1 MWMSLRVVLLSLAA
15 AVLCSSVLWSAPL
28 RTVSERH
35 GSQEQQPNTY
45 LIARKG
51 ALPSNASRV
60 SDRSVALVHN
70 VRMREYPDFTRVVF
84 DLERAVTFT
93 QTRREKPVRVIIE
106 LKNTTLSTA
115 AKTMLTAREFP
126 DAVTVFQPHSRAVR
140 VSLDLERLR
149 DYKLLSLTHPPRLV
163 VDVFPTPGQNGRRP
177 GTNGTEPFTPLPP
190 PDVQRH
196 IKTIVI
202 DPGHG
207 GKDPG
212 AVGRSGTR
220 EKVIALK
227 VGLFLRDMLRKRL
240 GKTVYMTRTRDVFV
254 DLEGRADFANNNNAD
269 LFISIHLNS
278 HPKRNVKGIELY
290 HFGEASDPRA
300 LEVAARENGIDL
312 ESGSIV
318 GQIVADKITDMMIE
332 ESLEFAWTTRKSM
345 VRHIKTRYKVVDHGV
360 KTAPFY
366 VLRFTT
372 MPSILAEIGF
382 LSNRDE
388 ERQMRTTAYQ
398 RHMAEAIY
406 RGIKAYV
413 DAVQPSAR

>member
-1 MWMSLRVVLLSLAA
+1 M
-15 AVLCSSVLWSAPL
+15 
-28 RTVSERH
+28 
-35 GSQEQQPNTY
+35 
-45 LIARKG
+45 
-51 ALPSNASRV
+51 
-60 SDRSVALVHN
+60 
-70 VRMREYPDFTRVVF
+70 
-84 DLERAVTFT
+84 
-93 QTRREKPVRVIIE
+93 
-106 LKNTTLSTA
+106 
-115 AKTMLTAREFP
+115 
-126 DAVTVFQPHSRAVR
+126 
-140 VSLDLERLR
+140 
-149 DYKLLSLTHPPRLV
+149 
-163 VDVFPTPGQNGRRP
+163 
-177 GTNGTEPFTPLPP
+177 
-190 PDVQRH
+190 
-196 IKTIVI
+196 
-202 DPGHG
+202 
-207 GKDPG
+207 
-212 AVGRSGTR
+212 
-220 EKVIALK
+220 
-227 VGLFLRDMLRKRL
+227 

-254 DLEGRADFANNNNAD
+254 DLEGRADFANANNAD